1 MKVAF
6 IAFTRRGYETM
17 QNLAVNMALN
27 SPRIGDEF
35 TLTTTKRLA
44 DEVGLDSFDDLGV
57 WTGERFAD
65 SDALVFIGATGIAV
79 RAIAPHMR
87 DKFSDPAVVSV
98 DEAGQFAV
106 PMLSGHVGGANDLAR
121 EVAAAIGAR
130 AVVSTA
136 TDVNGLFAVDEWAR
150 KQGLALVERQI
161 AKEVSACL
169 LDGGTVGFSSDIAV
183 EGALPS
189 GVEEGPHELGIKV
202 GLDTADCPF
211 AHTLHLVPR
220 VVTVGVGCKRGTDA
234 TALEAF
240 VRGALANAHVSPAA
254 VARVASI
261 DVKRD
266 EEAVLALARA
276 LGCEPVFYSAEQ
288 LAAVEGIFASSDFV
302 RAAVGVDNVCERA
315 AVAGGAR
322 LIGGKEA
329 HEGMTVALGQ
339 DEASVRFDGGADG
352 AAQTADDRVLLVVGI
367 GPGGGSDLT
376 RRAYE
381 ALESC
386 DVIVGY
392 TVYTD
397 LLEKEFPDKEMLT
410 TPMRREVE
418 RCKIALEHAQA
429 GERVAMV
436 CSGDPGVYG
445 MAGLCYELAG
455 EYPSVDIEV
464 IPGISAAFGGA
475 AVLGA
480 PLMHDFAVISLSDL
494 MTPWEKIAKRL
505 ELAAEADFVI
515 CLYNPSSKKRAD
527 YLQRACDI
535 LLRHKPASTVCGTVR
550 NIGREGEE
558 SHVLT
563 LGELRNTNVDMFT
576 TVYIGNEQTMQLGGS
591 MVTPRGYLQREG
603 RA

>member
-79 RAIAPHMR
+79 RAIAPHVR

-106 PMLSGHVGGANDLAR
+106 PLLSGHVGGANDLAR
-121 EVAAAIGAR
+121 EVAAAAGAR

-169 LDGGTVGFSSDIAV
+169 LDGGTVGFASDIAV

-211 AHTLHLVPR
+211 ARTLHLVPR

-234 TALEAF
+234 AALETF
-240 VRGALANAHVSPAA
+240 VRGALANAHISPAA

-261 DVKRD
+261 DVKHD

-276 LGCEPVFYSAEQ
+276 LWCEPVFYSAEQ
-288 LAAVEGIFASSDFV
+288 LAAVEGTFASSDFV

-329 HEGMTVALGQ
+329 HGGMTVALGQ
-339 DEASVRFDGGADG
+339 DEASVRFDGGAAG
-352 AAQTADDRVLLVVGI
+352 AAQMADDRVLLVVGI

-418 RCKIALEHAQA
+418 RCKIALERAQA

-563 LGELRNTNVDMFT
+563 LGELRNKSVDMFT

>member
-79 RAIAPHMR
+79 RAIAPHVR

-106 PMLSGHVGGANDLAR
+106 PLLSGHVGGANDLAR

-169 LDGGTVGFSSDIAV
+169 LDGGTVGFASDIAV

-211 AHTLHLVPR
+211 ARTLHLVPR

-234 TALEAF
+234 AALEAF
-240 VRGALANAHVSPAA
+240 VRGALANAHISPAA

-261 DVKRD
+261 DVKHD

-276 LGCEPVFYSAEQ
+276 LGCEPEFYSAEQ
-288 LAAVEGIFASSDFV
+288 LAAVEGTFASSDFV
-302 RAAVGVDNVCERA
+302 KAAVGVDNVCERA

-563 LGELRNTNVDMFT
+563 LGELRNANVDMFT

>member
-17 QNLAVNMALN
+17 QSLAVNMALS

-79 RAIAPHMR
+79 RAIAPHVR

-169 LDGGTVGFSSDIAV
+169 LDGGTVGFASDIAV

-220 VVTVGVGCKRGTDA
+220 AVTVGVGCKRGTDA
-234 TALEAF
+234 AALEAF
-240 VRGALANAHVSPAA
+240 VRGALASAHVSPAA

-329 HEGMTVALGQ
+329 HEGMTVAFGQ

-576 TVYIGNEQTMQLGGS
+576 TVYIGNEQTMQLGGF

>member
-79 RAIAPHMR
+79 RAIAPHVR

>member
-79 RAIAPHMR
+79 RAIAPHVR

-98 DEAGQFAV
+98 DEAGKFAV
-106 PMLSGHVGGANDLAR
+106 PLLSGHVGGANDLAR

-150 KQGLALVERQI
+150 KQGLALVERQV

-169 LDGGTVGFSSDIAV
+169 LDGGTVGFASDIAV

-202 GLDTADCPF
+202 GLDTAGCPF
-211 AHTLHLVPR
+211 ARTLHLVPR

-234 TALEAF
+234 AALEAF
-240 VRGALANAHVSPAA
+240 VRGALANAHISPAA

-261 DVKRD
+261 DVKHD

-276 LGCEPVFYSAEQ
+276 LGCDPVFYSAEQ
-288 LAAVEGIFASSDFV
+288 LAAVEGTFASSDFV
-302 RAAVGVDNVCERA
+302 KAAVGVDNVCERA

-339 DEASVRFDGGADG
+339 DEASVRFDGGAAG
-352 AAQTADDRVLLVVGI
+352 AAQMADDRVLLVVGI

-418 RCKIALEHAQA
+418 RCKIALERAQG

-436 CSGDPGVYG
+436 CSGDPGDYG

-563 LGELRNTNVDMFT
+563 LGELRNTAVDMFT

>member
-17 QNLAVNMALN
+17 QNLAVNMALS

-79 RAIAPHMR
+79 RAIAPHVR

-169 LDGGTVGFSSDIAV
+169 LDGGTVGFASDIAV

-189 GVEEGPHELGIKV
+189 GVEEDPHELGIKV

-234 TALEAF
+234 AALEAF

-266 EEAVLALARA
+266 EEAVFALARA

-576 TVYIGNEQTMQLGGS
+576 TVYIGNEQTMQLGGF

>member
-79 RAIAPHMR
+79 RAIAPHVR

-234 TALEAF
+234 AALEAF

>member
-17 QNLAVNMALN
+17 QNLAVNMALS

-79 RAIAPHMR
+79 RAIAPHVR

-169 LDGGTVGFSSDIAV
+169 LDGGTVGFASDIAV

-189 GVEEGPHELGIKV
+189 GVEEDPHELGIKV

-234 TALEAF
+234 AALEAF

-266 EEAVLALARA
+266 EVAVLALARA

-339 DEASVRFDGGADG
+339 DEALVRFDGGADG

-576 TVYIGNEQTMQLGGS
+576 TVYIGNEQTMQLGGF

>member
-79 RAIAPHMR
+79 RAIAPHVR

-106 PMLSGHVGGANDLAR
+106 PLLSGHVGGANDLAR

-169 LDGGTVGFSSDIAV
+169 LDGGTVGFASGIAV

-211 AHTLHLVPR
+211 ARTLHLVPR

-234 TALEAF
+234 AALEAF
-240 VRGALANAHVSPAA
+240 VRGALANARISPAA

-276 LGCEPVFYSAEQ
+276 LGCDSVFYSAEQ
-288 LAAVEGIFASSDFV
+288 LAAVEGTFASSDFV
-302 RAAVGVDNVCERA
+302 KAAVGVDNVCERA

-339 DEASVRFDGGADG
+339 DEASVRFDGDADG

-397 LLEKEFPDKEMLT
+397 LLEKEFPGKEMLT

-418 RCKIALEHAQA
+418 RCKIALERAQA

-563 LGELRNTNVDMFT
+563 LGELRNTAVDMFT

>member
-35 TLTTTKRLA
+35 TLTTAKRLA

-79 RAIAPHMR
+79 RAIAPHVR
-87 DKFSDPAVVSV
+87 DKFSDPAVVSL

-106 PMLSGHVGGANDLAR
+106 PLLSGHVGGANDLAR
-121 EVAAAIGAR
+121 EVATAIGAR

-169 LDGGTVGFSSDIAV
+169 LDGGTVGFASDIAV

-189 GVEEGPHELGIKV
+189 GVEEGPHELGIKI

-211 AHTLHLVPR
+211 ARTLHLVPR
-220 VVTVGVGCKRGTDA
+220 VVTAGVGCKRGTDA
-234 TALEAF
+234 AALEAF
-240 VRGALANAHVSPAA
+240 VRAALANAHISPAA

-266 EEAVLALARA
+266 EEAILALARA
-276 LGCEPVFYSAEQ
+276 LGCEPEFYAAEQ
-288 LAAVEGIFASSDFV
+288 LAAVEGTFASSDFV
-302 RAAVGVDNVCERA
+302 KAAVGVDNVCERA
-315 AVAGGAR
+315 AVVGGAR
-322 LIGGKEA
+322 LISGKEA

-339 DEASVRFDGGADG
+339 DEASARFDEGEGGA
-352 AAQTADDRVLLVVGI
+352 ARTADDRVLLIVGI

-392 TVYTD
+392 TVYTE

-418 RCKIALEHAQA
+418 RCKIALERAQG

-494 MTPWEKIAKRL
+494 MTPWEKIEKRL

-563 LGELRNTNVDMFT
+563 LGELRDTAVDMFT

-603 RA
+603 QA

>member
-17 QNLAVNMALN
+17 QNLAVNMELN

-79 RAIAPHMR
+79 RAIAPHVR

-169 LDGGTVGFSSDIAV
+169 LDGGTVGFASDIAV

-234 TALEAF
+234 AALEAF

-339 DEASVRFDGGADG
+339 DETSVRFDGGADG

>member
-6 IAFTRRGYETM
+6 IAFTRCGYETM

-57 WTGERFAD
+57 WTGECFAD

-79 RAIAPHMR
+79 RAIAPHVC

-106 PMLSGHVGGANDLAR
+106 PLLSGHVGGANDLAR
-121 EVAAAIGAR
+121 EVAAAAGAR

-150 KQGLALVERQI
+150 KQGLALVERQV

-169 LDGGTVGFSSDIAV
+169 LDGGTVGFASDIAV

-202 GLDTADCPF
+202 GLDAADCPF

-234 TALEAF
+234 AALEAF

-261 DVKRD
+261 DVKHD

-276 LGCEPVFYSAEQ
+276 LECEPEFYSAEQ
-288 LAAVEGIFASSDFV
+288 LAAVEGTFASSDFV
-302 RAAVGVDNVCERA
+302 KAAVGVDNVCERA

-339 DEASVRFDGGADG
+339 DEASVRFDGGAAG
-352 AAQTADDRVLLVVGI
+352 AAQMADDRVLLVVGI

-418 RCKIALEHAQA
+418 RCKIALERAQA

-563 LGELRNTNVDMFT
+563 LGELRNKSVDMFT

>member
-79 RAIAPHMR
+79 RAIAPHVR

-106 PMLSGHVGGANDLAR
+106 PLLSGHVGGANDLAR
-121 EVAAAIGAR
+121 EVAAAAGAR

-150 KQGLALVERQI
+150 KQGLALVERQV

-169 LDGGTVGFSSDIAV
+169 LDGGTVGFASDIAV

-202 GLDTADCPF
+202 GLDAADCPF

-234 TALEAF
+234 AALEAF
-240 VRGALANAHVSPAA
+240 VRGALANTHISPAA
-254 VARVASI
+254 VARVSSI

-266 EEAVLALARA
+266 EGAVLALARA

-288 LAAVEGIFASSDFV
+288 LAAVEGTFASSDFV
-302 RAAVGVDNVCERA
+302 KAAVGVDNVCERA
-315 AVAGGAR
+315 AVAGGAH

-329 HEGMTVALGQ
+329 HGGMTVALGQ

-418 RCKIALEHAQA
+418 RCKIALERAQA

-515 CLYNPSSKKRAD
+515 CLYNPTSKKRAD

-563 LGELRNTNVDMFT
+563 LGELRNKSVDMFT
-576 TVYIGNEQTMQLGGS
+576 TVYIGNERTMQLGGS

>member
-65 SDALVFIGATGIAV
+65 SDAFVFIGAMGIAV
-79 RAIAPHMR
+79 RAIAPHVR

-106 PMLSGHVGGANDLAR
+106 PLLSGHVGGANDLAR

-169 LDGGTVGFSSDIAV
+169 LDGGTVGFASDIAV

-189 GVEEGPHELGIKV
+189 GVEEGPHEFGIKV

-234 TALEAF
+234 AALETF
-240 VRGALANAHVSPAA
+240 VRGVLANAHISPAA

-261 DVKRD
+261 DVKHD

-288 LAAVEGIFASSDFV
+288 LAAVEGTFASSDFV
-302 RAAVGVDNVCERA
+302 KAAVGVDNVCERA

-418 RCKIALEHAQA
+418 RCKIALERAQA

>member
-17 QNLAVNMALN
+17 QNLAVNMALS

-79 RAIAPHMR
+79 RAIAPHVR

-169 LDGGTVGFSSDIAV
+169 LDGGTVGFASDIAV

-234 TALEAF
+234 AALEAF
-240 VRGALANAHVSPAA
+240 VRGALASAHVSPAA

-329 HEGMTVALGQ
+329 HEGMTVAFGQ

-352 AAQTADDRVLLVVGI
+352 AAQMADDRVLLVVGI

>member
-27 SPRIGDEF
+27 STRIGDEF

-79 RAIAPHMR
+79 RAIALHVR
-87 DKFSDPAVVSV
+87 DKFSDPAVVSL

-106 PMLSGHVGGANDLAR
+106 PLLSGHVGGANDLAR
-121 EVAAAIGAR
+121 EVATAIGAR

-169 LDGGTVGFSSDIAV
+169 LDGGTVGFASDIAV

-189 GVEEGPHELGIKV
+189 GLEEGPHELGIKV

-211 AHTLHLVPR
+211 ARTLHLVPR

-234 TALEAF
+234 AALEAF
-240 VRGALANAHVSPAA
+240 VRAALANAHISPAA

-266 EEAVLALARA
+266 EEAILALARA
-276 LGCEPVFYSAEQ
+276 LGCEPEFYAAEQ
-288 LAAVEGIFASSDFV
+288 LAAVEGTFASSDFV
-302 RAAVGVDNVCERA
+302 KAAVGVDNVCERA
-315 AVAGGAR
+315 AVAGGAH
-322 LIGGKEA
+322 LISGKEA

-339 DEASVRFDGGADG
+339 DEASVRFDEGDDA

-367 GPGGGSDLT
+367 GPGGGRDLT

-392 TVYTD
+392 TVYTE

-418 RCKIALEHAQA
+418 RCKIALERAQG

-494 MTPWEKIAKRL
+494 MTPWEKIEKRL

-563 LGELRNTNVDMFT
+563 LGELRDTAVDMFT

-603 RA
+603 QA

>member
-79 RAIAPHMR
+79 RAIAPHVR

-106 PMLSGHVGGANDLAR
+106 SMLSGHVGGANDLAR

-169 LDGGTVGFSSDIAV
+169 LDGGTVGFASDIAV

-211 AHTLHLVPR
+211 GHTLHLVPR

-234 TALEAF
+234 AALEAF

-266 EEAVLALARA
+266 EGAVLALARA

-329 HEGMTVALGQ
+329 HEGMTVALGR

>member
-17 QNLAVNMALN
+17 QSLAVNMALN

-79 RAIAPHMR
+79 RAIAPHVR

-169 LDGGTVGFSSDIAV
+169 LDGGTVGFASDIAV
-183 EGALPS
+183 EGALPF

-220 VVTVGVGCKRGTDA
+220 AVTVGVGCKRGTDA
-234 TALEAF
+234 AALEAF
-240 VRGALANAHVSPAA
+240 VRGALASAHVSPAA

-329 HEGMTVALGQ
+329 HEGMTVAFGQ

>member
-27 SPRIGDEF
+27 SPRIEDEF
-35 TLTTTKRLA
+35 TLTTAKRLA

-79 RAIAPHMR
+79 RAIAPHVR

-106 PMLSGHVGGANDLAR
+106 PLLSGHVGGANDLAR

-169 LDGGTVGFSSDIAV
+169 LDGGTVGFASDIAV

-234 TALEAF
+234 AALEAF
-240 VRGALANAHVSPAA
+240 VRGALANAHISPAA

-261 DVKRD
+261 DVKHD

-276 LGCEPVFYSAEQ
+276 LGCEPEFYSAEQ
-288 LAAVEGIFASSDFV
+288 LAAVEGTFASSDFV
-302 RAAVGVDNVCERA
+302 KAAVGVDNVCERA

-339 DEASVRFDGGADG
+339 DEASVRFDGGAAG
-352 AAQTADDRVLLVVGI
+352 AAQMADDRVLLVVGI

-418 RCKIALEHAQA
+418 RCKIALERAQA

-563 LGELRNTNVDMFT
+563 LGELRNTAVDMFT

>member
-27 SPRIGDEF
+27 STRIGDEF

-79 RAIAPHMR
+79 RAIALHVR
-87 DKFSDPAVVSV
+87 DKFSDPAVVSL

-106 PMLSGHVGGANDLAR
+106 PLLSGHVGGANDLAR
-121 EVAAAIGAR
+121 EVATAIGAR

-169 LDGGTVGFSSDIAV
+169 LDGGAVGFASDIAM

-189 GVEEGPHELGIKV
+189 GLEEGPHELGIKV

-211 AHTLHLVPR
+211 ARTLHLVPR

-234 TALEAF
+234 AALETF
-240 VRGALANAHVSPAA
+240 VHGVLANAHISPAA

-288 LAAVEGIFASSDFV
+288 LAAVEGTFASSDFV
-302 RAAVGVDNVCERA
+302 KAAVGVDNVCERA

-392 TVYTD
+392 TVYTE

-418 RCKIALEHAQA
+418 RCKIALERAQG

-455 EYPSVDIEV
+455 EDPSVDIEV

-494 MTPWEKIAKRL
+494 MTPWEKIEKRL
-505 ELAAEADFVI
+505 ELAAEVDFVI

-563 LGELRNTNVDMFT
+563 LGELRDTAVDMFT

-603 RA
+603 QA

>member
-6 IAFTRRGYETM
+6 IAFTRRGYEMM

-27 SPRIGDEF
+27 SSRIGDEF

-79 RAIAPHMR
+79 RAIAPHVR

-106 PMLSGHVGGANDLAR
+106 PLLSGHVGGANDLAR
-121 EVAAAIGAR
+121 EVATAIGAR

-169 LDGGTVGFSSDIAV
+169 LDGGAVGFASDIAV

-189 GVEEGPHELGIKV
+189 GLEEGPHELGIKV

-211 AHTLHLVPR
+211 ARTLHLVPR
-220 VVTVGVGCKRGTDA
+220 VVTMGVGCKRGTDA
-234 TALEAF
+234 AALEAF
-240 VRGALANAHVSPAA
+240 VRAALANAHISPAA

-266 EEAVLALARA
+266 EEAILALARA
-276 LGCEPVFYSAEQ
+276 LGCEPEFYAAEQ
-288 LAAVEGIFASSDFV
+288 LAAVEGTFASSDFV
-302 RAAVGVDNVCERA
+302 KAAVGVDNVCERA
-315 AVAGGAR
+315 AVAGGAH
-322 LIGGKEA
+322 LISGKEA

-339 DEASVRFDGGADG
+339 DEASVRFDEGDDA

-367 GPGGGSDLT
+367 GPGGGRDLT

-392 TVYTD
+392 TVYTE

-418 RCKIALEHAQA
+418 RCKIALERAQG

-494 MTPWEKIAKRL
+494 MTPWEKIEKRL

-563 LGELRNTNVDMFT
+563 LGELRDTAVDMFT

-603 RA
+603 QA

>member
-6 IAFTRRGYETM
+6 IAVTRRGYETM
-17 QNLAVNMALN
+17 QSLAVNMALN

-79 RAIAPHMR
+79 RAIAPHVR

-169 LDGGTVGFSSDIAV
+169 LDGGTVGFASDIAV

-240 VRGALANAHVSPAA
+240 VRGALGNARVSPAA

-515 CLYNPSSKKRAD
+515 CLCNPSSKQRAD

-576 TVYIGNEQTMQLGGS
+576 TVYIGNEQTMQLGGF

>member
-1 MKVAF
+1 MRVAF

-27 SPRIGDEF
+27 STRIGDEF
-35 TLTTTKRLA
+35 TLTATKRLA
-44 DEVGLDSFDDLGV
+44 DEVGLDSFDDLGA

-79 RAIAPHMR
+79 RAIAPHVR
-87 DKFSDPAVVSV
+87 DKFSDPAVVSL

-106 PMLSGHVGGANDLAR
+106 PLLSGHVGGANDLAR
-121 EVAAAIGAR
+121 EVATAIGAR

-169 LDGGTVGFSSDIAV
+169 LDGGTVGFASDIAV

-189 GVEEGPHELGIKV
+189 GVEEGPHELGIKI

-211 AHTLHLVPR
+211 ARTLHLVPR
-220 VVTVGVGCKRGTDA
+220 VVTAGVGCKRGTDA
-234 TALEAF
+234 AALEAF
-240 VRGALANAHVSPAA
+240 VRAALANAHISPAA

-266 EEAVLALARA
+266 EEAILALARA
-276 LGCEPVFYSAEQ
+276 LGCEPKFYAAEQ
-288 LAAVEGIFASSDFV
+288 LAAVEGTFASSDFV
-302 RAAVGVDNVCERA
+302 KAAVGVDNVCERA
-315 AVAGGAR
+315 AVAGGAH
-322 LIGGKEA
+322 LISGKEA

-339 DEASVRFDGGADG
+339 DEASVRFDEGDDA

-367 GPGGGSDLT
+367 GPGGGRDLT

-392 TVYTD
+392 TVYTE

-418 RCKIALEHAQA
+418 RCKIALERAQG

-455 EYPSVDIEV
+455 KYPSVDIEV

-494 MTPWEKIAKRL
+494 MTPWEKIEKRL

-515 CLYNPSSKKRAD
+515 CLYNPSSKKRAG
-527 YLQRACDI
+527 YLRRACDI

-563 LGELRNTNVDMFT
+563 LGELRDTAVDMFT

-603 RA
+603 QA

>member
-44 DEVGLDSFDDLGV
+44 DEAGLDSFDDLGV

-79 RAIAPHMR
+79 RAIAPHVR

-169 LDGGTVGFSSDIAV
+169 LDGGTVGFASDIAV

-234 TALEAF
+234 AALEAF

-276 LGCEPVFYSAEQ
+276 LGCESVFYSAEQ

>member
-57 WTGERFAD
+57 WTGERFVD

-79 RAIAPHMR
+79 RAIAPHVR

-150 KQGLALVERQI
+150 KQGLALVERQS

-202 GLDTADCPF
+202 GLGTADCPF

-234 TALEAF
+234 AALEAF

-352 AAQTADDRVLLVVGI
+352 AAHTADDRVLLVVGI

>member
-17 QNLAVNMALN
+17 QSLAVNMALN

-79 RAIAPHMR
+79 RAIAPHVR

-169 LDGGTVGFSSDIAV
+169 LDGGTVGFASDIAV

-234 TALEAF
+234 AALEAF
-240 VRGALANAHVSPAA
+240 VRGALASAHVSPAA

-576 TVYIGNEQTMQLGGS
+576 TVYIGNEQTMQLGGF

>member
-44 DEVGLDSFDDLGV
+44 DEVGLDSFDDLGT
-57 WTGERFAD
+57 WTGERFSD
-65 SDALVFIGATGIAV
+65 SDALVFIGAAGIAV
-79 RAIAPHMR
+79 RAIAPHVR

-98 DEAGQFAV
+98 DEAGRFAV
-106 PMLSGHVGGANDLAR
+106 PLLSGHVGGANDLSR
-121 EVAAAIGAR
+121 EVAAAIGAQ

-150 KQGLALVERQI
+150 KQGLVLVERQV

-169 LDGGTVGFSSDIAV
+169 LDGGTVGFASDIAV

-202 GLDTADCPF
+202 GIDTADCPF
-211 AHTLHLVPR
+211 ARTLHLVPR

-234 TALEAF
+234 AALESF
-240 VRGALANAHVSPAA
+240 VRAALASAHVSPAA
-254 VARVASI
+254 VARMASI

-266 EEAVLALARA
+266 EEAVLALAKA

-288 LAAVEGIFASSDFV
+288 LAAVEGAFASSEFV
-302 RAAVGVDNVCERA
+302 KAAVGVDNVCERA

-322 LIGGKEA
+322 LIGDKEA

-339 DEASVRFDGGADG
+339 DEASVRFDGDG
-352 AAQTADDRVLLVVGI
+352 GGTAQTAGDRVLLVVGI

-392 TVYTD
+392 TVYTE

-418 RCKIALEHAQA
+418 RCKIALERAQS

-494 MTPWEKIAKRL
+494 MTPWEKIEKRL

-515 CLYNPSSKKRAD
+515 CLYNPSSKKRAG
-527 YLQRACDI
+527 YLRRACDV

-563 LGELRNTNVDMFT
+563 LGELRDTSVDMFT
-576 TVYIGNEQTMQLGGS
+576 TVFIGNEQTMQLGGS

-603 RA
+603 WA

>member
-17 QNLAVNMALN
+17 QSLAVNMALN

-79 RAIAPHMR
+79 RAIAPHVR

-98 DEAGQFAV
+98 DEAGRFAV

-121 EVAAAIGAR
+121 EVAAAIGAH

-169 LDGGTVGFSSDIAV
+169 LDGGTVGFASDIAV

-211 AHTLHLVPR
+211 AHTLHLVPHA
-220 VVTVGVGCKRGTDA
+220 VTIGVGCKRGTDA
-234 TALEAF
+234 AALEAF

-254 VARVASI
+254 VACVASI

-329 HEGMTVALGQ
+329 HEGMTVAFGQ